1 MNGDAIILFDGICN
15 LCNSSVQYVIKH
27 DPGGLFKFAALQS
40 EAGQRILHR
49 HNLPDEKFSSFILIE
64 NGQVFTRSSAA
75 LRVAKKLKG
84 IRKLLYALILFPPSI
99 RTFVYDLIAKNR
111 YRWFGKKESCM
122 VPGPGLQQRFL
133 N

>member
-40 EAGQRILHR
+40 E
-49 HNLPDEKFSSFILIE
+49 D
-64 NGQVFTRSSAA
+64 GQVFTRSSAA

-84 IRKLLYALILFPPSI
+84 IRKLLYALILFPPFI
-99 RTFVYDLIAKNR
+99 RNFVYDLIAKNR